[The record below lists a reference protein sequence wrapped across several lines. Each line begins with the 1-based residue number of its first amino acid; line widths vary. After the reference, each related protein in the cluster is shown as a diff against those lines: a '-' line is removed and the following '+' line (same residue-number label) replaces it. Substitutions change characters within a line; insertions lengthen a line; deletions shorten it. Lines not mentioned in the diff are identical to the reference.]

1 MAITATQ
8 IESSNSLEQ
17 FRQEFNNL
25 QSDVSGL
32 ETGTL
37 SFSTITTTSQ
47 NTTTLNVREDG
58 VIIFE
63 GATDDGFETTLTV
76 VDPTADR
83 VLTLPDET
91 GSILTN
97 NSVVN
102 ATTATVTANNSTD
115 ETVYLTFVDG
125 ATGSQGLET
134 DTLLNYNPNSGIL
147 TSQFMIAYSSFLP
160 DEDDGAGLGSTSR
173 GFSDLYLASGGRIV
187 ADNDHYIGHISGTA
201 GGFYMSNAGL
211 SDSPHP
217 TMVLQIRNHD
227 NTITAN
233 EVLGSIQ
240 FTSSDPDGD
249 SNPMVAAGI
258 HAIAEESYTTSAS
271 ATKLVFTTGDDGED
285 ADQSATAKMTL
296 NTDGDLTVAADI
308 TVGALFKM
316 PDVTSTKILVAD
328 GTSFQEVAISGDATI
343 ANTGAVTLA
352 AAAISGKTQITTVDI
367 TNDDLLILDATDG
380 ALKKVA
386 LTNLGFVTDD
396 PTALAIALG

>member
-97 NSVVN
+97 NSVIN
-102 ATTATVTANNSTD
+102 ATTATVTANNSTN
-115 ETVYLTFVDG
+115 ETIFLTFVDG

-134 DTLLNYNPNSGIL
+134 DTGLTYNPSTGLL
-147 TSQFMIAYSSFLP
+147 TTTKVLIA
-160 DEDDGAGLGSTSR
+160 DAGTIGSASSTSAITI
-173 GFSDLYLASGGRIV
+173 ASTGIV
-187 ADNDHYIGHISGTA
+187 TFVDDILIKDAGTIGSATTVDAI
-201 GGFYMSNAGL
+201 
-211 SDSPHP
+211 
-217 TMVLQIRNHD
+217 
-227 NTITAN
+227 TIA
-233 EVLGSIQ
+233 S
-240 FTSSDPDGD
+240 DGD
-249 SNPMVAAGI
+249 I
-258 HAIAEESYTTSAS
+258 TTKAE
-271 ATKLVFTTGDDGED
+271 
-285 ADQSATAKMTL
+285 
-296 NTDGDLTVAADI
+296 LTV
-308 TVGALFKM
+308 GSLFKM

-352 AAAISGKTQITTVDI
+352 AAAISGKTQITTVDL

-386 LTNLGFVTDD
+386 VTNLGFVTDD

>member
-97 NSVVN
+97 NSVIN
-102 ATTATVTANNSTD
+102 ATTATVTANNSTN
-115 ETVYLTFVDG
+115 ETIFLTFVDG

-134 DTLLNYNPNSGIL
+134 DTGLTYNPSTGLL
-147 TSQFMIAYSSFLP
+147 TTTKVLIA
-160 DEDDGAGLGSTSR
+160 DAGTIGSASSTSAITI
-173 GFSDLYLASGGRIV
+173 ASTGIV
-187 ADNDHYIGHISGTA
+187 TFVDDILIKDAGTIGSATTVDAI
-201 GGFYMSNAGL
+201 
-211 SDSPHP
+211 
-217 TMVLQIRNHD
+217 
-227 NTITAN
+227 TIA
-233 EVLGSIQ
+233 S
-240 FTSSDPDGD
+240 DGD
-249 SNPMVAAGI
+249 I
-258 HAIAEESYTTSAS
+258 TTKAE
-271 ATKLVFTTGDDGED
+271 
-285 ADQSATAKMTL
+285 
-296 NTDGDLTVAADI
+296 LTV
-308 TVGALFKM
+308 GSLFKM

-352 AAAISGKTQITTVDI
+352 AAAISGKTQITTVDL

>member
-102 ATTATVTANNSTD
+102 ATTATVTANNSTN
-115 ETVYLTFVDG
+115 ETIFLTFVDG

-134 DTLLNYNPNSGIL
+134 DTGLTYNPSTGLL
-147 TSQFMIAYSSFLP
+147 TTTKVLIA
-160 DEDDGAGLGSTSR
+160 DAGTIGSASSTSAITI
-173 GFSDLYLASGGRIV
+173 ASTGIV
-187 ADNDHYIGHISGTA
+187 TFVDDILIKDAGTIGSATTVDAI
-201 GGFYMSNAGL
+201 
-211 SDSPHP
+211 
-217 TMVLQIRNHD
+217 
-227 NTITAN
+227 TIA
-233 EVLGSIQ
+233 S
-240 FTSSDPDGD
+240 DGD
-249 SNPMVAAGI
+249 I
-258 HAIAEESYTTSAS
+258 TTKAE
-271 ATKLVFTTGDDGED
+271 
-285 ADQSATAKMTL
+285 
-296 NTDGDLTVAADI
+296 LTV
-308 TVGALFKM
+308 GSLFKM

-386 LTNLGFVTDD
+386 VTNLGFVTDD

>member
-37 SFSTITTTSQ
+37 SFSAITSTAQ
-47 NTTTLNVREDG
+47 NTGVLNITEDG
-58 VIIFE
+58 TIIFE

-97 NSVVN
+97 NSVIN
-102 ATTATVTANNSTD
+102 ATTATVTANNSTN
-115 ETVYLTFVDG
+115 ETIFLTFVDG

-134 DTLLNYNPNSGIL
+134 DTGLTYNPSTGLL
-147 TSQFMIAYSSFLP
+147 TTTKVLIA
-160 DEDDGAGLGSTSR
+160 DAGTIGS
-173 GFSDLYLASGGRIV
+173 AS
-187 ADNDHYIGHISGTA
+187 
-201 GGFYMSNAGL
+201 
-211 SDSPHP
+211 
-217 TMVLQIRNHD
+217 
-227 NTITAN
+227 
-233 EVLGSIQ
+233 
-240 FTSSDPDGD
+240 
-249 SNPMVAAGI
+249 
-258 HAIAEESYTTSAS
+258 SAS
-271 ATKLVFTTGDDGED
+271 AITIASTGIVTFVDDILIKD
-285 ADQSATAKMTL
+285 AGTIGSATTVDAITIAS
-296 NTDGDLTVAADI
+296 DGDITTKAELTV
-308 TVGALFKM
+308 GSLFKM

-386 LTNLGFVTDD
+386 VTNLGFVTDD

>member
-25 QSDVSGL
+25 QSDVTGL
-32 ETGTL
+32 ENGTIT
-37 SFSTITTTSQ
+37 FSTITTSAQ

-58 VIIFE
+58 TIIFE

-83 VLTLPDET
+83 VLTLPDSSGT
-91 GSILTN
+91 LLTTSD
-97 NSVVN
+97 SVDN
-102 ATTATVTANNSTD
+102 INVTANNSTN
-115 ETVYLTFVDG
+115 ETIFLTFVDG

-134 DTLLNYNPNSGIL
+134 DTGLTYNPSTGLL
-147 TSQFMIAYSSFLP
+147 TTTKVLIA
-160 DEDDGAGLGSTSR
+160 DAGTIGSASSTSAITI
-173 GFSDLYLASGGRIV
+173 ASTGIV
-187 ADNDHYIGHISGTA
+187 TFVDDILIKDAGTIGSATTVDAI
-201 GGFYMSNAGL
+201 
-211 SDSPHP
+211 
-217 TMVLQIRNHD
+217 
-227 NTITAN
+227 TIA
-233 EVLGSIQ
+233 S
-240 FTSSDPDGD
+240 DGD
-249 SNPMVAAGI
+249 I
-258 HAIAEESYTTSAS
+258 TTKAE
-271 ATKLVFTTGDDGED
+271 
-285 ADQSATAKMTL
+285 
-296 NTDGDLTVAADI
+296 LTV
-308 TVGALFKM
+308 GSLFKM

-352 AAAISGKTQITTVDI
+352 AAAISGKTQITTVDL

>member
-102 ATTATVTANNSTD
+102 ATTATVTANNSTN
-115 ETVYLTFVDG
+115 ETIFLTFVDG

-134 DTLLNYNPNSGIL
+134 DTGLTYNPSTGLL
-147 TSQFMIAYSSFLP
+147 TTTKVLIA
-160 DEDDGAGLGSTSR
+160 DAGTIGSASSTSAITI
-173 GFSDLYLASGGRIV
+173 ASTGIV
-187 ADNDHYIGHISGTA
+187 TFVDDILIKDAGTIGSATTVDAI
-201 GGFYMSNAGL
+201 
-211 SDSPHP
+211 
-217 TMVLQIRNHD
+217 
-227 NTITAN
+227 TIA
-233 EVLGSIQ
+233 S
-240 FTSSDPDGD
+240 DGD
-249 SNPMVAAGI
+249 I
-258 HAIAEESYTTSAS
+258 TTKAE
-271 ATKLVFTTGDDGED
+271 
-285 ADQSATAKMTL
+285 
-296 NTDGDLTVAADI
+296 LTV
-308 TVGALFKM
+308 GSLFKM

-352 AAAISGKTQITTVDI
+352 AAAISGKTQITTVDL

>member
-58 VIIFE
+58 TIIFE

-102 ATTATVTANNSTD
+102 ATTATVTANNSTN
-115 ETVYLTFVDG
+115 ETIFLTFVDG

-134 DTLLNYNPNSGIL
+134 DTGLTYNPSTGLL
-147 TSQFMIAYSSFLP
+147 TTTKVLIA
-160 DEDDGAGLGSTSR
+160 DAGTIGSASSTSAITI
-173 GFSDLYLASGGRIV
+173 ASTGIV
-187 ADNDHYIGHISGTA
+187 TFVDDILIKDAGTIGSATTVDAI
-201 GGFYMSNAGL
+201 
-211 SDSPHP
+211 
-217 TMVLQIRNHD
+217 
-227 NTITAN
+227 TIA
-233 EVLGSIQ
+233 S
-240 FTSSDPDGD
+240 DGD
-249 SNPMVAAGI
+249 I
-258 HAIAEESYTTSAS
+258 TTKAE
-271 ATKLVFTTGDDGED
+271 
-285 ADQSATAKMTL
+285 
-296 NTDGDLTVAADI
+296 LTV
-308 TVGALFKM
+308 GSLFKM

-352 AAAISGKTQITTVDI
+352 AAAISGKTQITTVDL